1 MAQIGLIDNVASKTL
16 FDCQGKHVP
25 YLSLLPLHFAGNQ
38 DTILDIEVCVISV
51 DMDGMIKYKVSSV
64 SYHDTNTLF

>member
-1 MAQIGLIDNVASKTL
+1 MAQIGLIDNVVSKTL
-16 FDCQGKHVP
+16 FGCQGKHIP

>member
-1 MAQIGLIDNVASKTL
+1 MAQIGLIDNVVSKTL
-16 FDCQGKHVP
+16 FDCQDKHVP

-38 DTILDIEVCVISV
+38 DTILDIEVRVISV
-51 DMDGMIKYKVSSV
+51 GIDVVIKYKVSSV